1 MDLDAA
7 PPIAAAFARRMRE
20 GMPASEVAIDIAV
33 MWRRIEV
40 SLVPIIGAAGVAA
53 LYKRSTLLIGESH
66 PWLGKL
72 NGEIGDLVVDIDSM
86 ATALAEQDGDAA
98 AIGGGAFLET
108 LYRLLSTFIGPTLT
122 RRLLPFMWQSLDQQI
137 SRTSP

>member
-1 MDLDAA
+1 
-7 PPIAAAFARRMRE
+7 
-20 GMPASEVAIDIAV
+20 MPASEVAIDIAV

-40 SLVPIIGAAGVAA
+40 SLVPIIGPAGVAA
-53 LYKRSTLLIGESH
+53 LYQRSTLLTGESH

-98 AIGGGAFLET
+98 AIGGGELLET
-108 LYRLLSTFIGPTLT
+108 FYRLLSSFIGPTLT